1 MRQRWVR
8 AETGVE
14 IGIGIGI
21 GIGIALEMVV
31 AIARLTVEWQLAL
44 IEDEMQD
51 PDERGEGFAGMAG
64 GWAAIQKKKHVNN
77 EG

>member
-8 AETGVE
+8 AGTGVE
-14 IGIGIGI
+14 IGVGI

-31 AIARLTVEWQLAL
+31 AIARLTVGWQLAL

-64 GWAAIQKKKHVNN
+64 GWAAIQKKKSM
-77 EG
+77 